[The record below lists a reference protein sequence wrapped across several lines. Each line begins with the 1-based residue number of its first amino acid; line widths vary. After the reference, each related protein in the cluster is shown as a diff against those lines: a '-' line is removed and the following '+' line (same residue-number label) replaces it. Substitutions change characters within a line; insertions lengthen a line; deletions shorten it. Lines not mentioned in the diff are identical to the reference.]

1 MRAGMP
7 HRSHLAVLAV
17 AVLSLVAPGCSAEPA
32 RDRTGVAGT
41 AVLASGLD
49 PVELL
54 ADVSRLAT
62 AGWHVAGGP
71 GPVAVT
77 VDDLRPEDAERAA
90 RYAEAGFQAGARLSL
105 VRGEEDRMA
114 VMVDRFPHAAAARQ
128 VEDWH
133 RATRGGAWDGGV
145 SRVGATAEGVMVIED
160 LLVRVVAV
168 GAVAPDEAAVRDALA
183 AVREAVLPRR

>member
-32 RDRTGVAGT
+32 RDHTGVAGT

-54 ADVSRLAT
+54 ADVSGWAT
-62 AGWHVAGGP
+62 AGWHVSGGP
-71 GPVAVT
+71 GPVEVT

-105 VRGEEDRMA
+105 VRGEADRMA

-133 RATRGGAWDGGV
+133 RATRGGTWDGGV

-168 GAVAPDEAAVRDALA
+168 GAVAPDEAAVRDVLA
-183 AVREAVLPRR
+183 AVHEAVLPRR